1 MTRKEVVSI
10 LAILQAAFPSFYR
23 GVERH
28 ERDAIISLW
37 EDMFRDDDP
46 KLVAGAVKA
55 LIATKTE
62 GYPPTIGEVKEHAR
76 RITKPREMTE
86 QEAWAHISKAL
97 RNSLYGSEDEFAKL
111 PPVLQSVVHDPR
123 QLREWAMMDEATV
136 QSVVASNV
144 QRSFR
149 ARAQQARDFEALPE
163 DVKALSRGLAEQL
176 SLQEE
181 TQQNKSLKQEDIT

>member
-1 MTRKEVVSI
+1 MTRQETVSI
-10 LAILQAAFPSFYR
+10 LAILRAAFPSFYK
-23 GVERH
+23 GMERK
-28 ERDAIISLW
+28 ELEGIVSLW
-37 EDMFRDDDP
+37 NDMFQDDAANV
-46 KLVAGAVKA
+46 VAGAVKA
-55 LIATKTE
+55 LIATKTT
-62 GYPPTIGEVKEHAR
+62 GYPPTIGEVKEHVR

-86 QEAWAHISKAL
+86 QEAWAHISKGL
-97 RNSLYGSEDEFAKL
+97 RNSLYGSEEEFRKL

-163 DVKALSRGLAEQL
+163 DVKALSRGLAKQL

-181 TQQNKSLKQEDIT
+181 TQKNKSLKQEDIT

>member
-1 MTRKEVVSI
+1 MNRQETISV
-10 LAILQAAFPSFYR
+10 LAILRAAFPSFYR
-23 GVERH
+23 GMGRQDLESIV
-28 ERDAIISLW
+28 DLW

-46 KLVAGAVKA
+46 KLIAGAVKA

-62 GYPPTIGEVKEHAR
+62 GYPPTIGEVKDRVRHVLQ
-76 RITKPREMTE
+76 PREMTE

-97 RNSLYGSEDEFAKL
+97 RNSLYGSEEEFRKL

-149 ARAQQARDFEALPE
+149 ARAQQARDFDALPE